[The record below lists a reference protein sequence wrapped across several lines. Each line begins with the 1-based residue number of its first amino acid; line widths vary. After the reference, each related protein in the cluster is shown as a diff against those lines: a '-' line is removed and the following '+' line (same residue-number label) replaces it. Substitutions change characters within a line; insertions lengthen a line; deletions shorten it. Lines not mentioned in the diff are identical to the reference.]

1 MLWLNIKSENNWILC
16 INQSK
21 MWVVDQQY
29 IYMFIS
35 KVIKFLIQVIA
46 KKMPSDQLQNFME
59 VLQEGLLDPQ
69 SHSSSGACVVLNG
82 MMKIRGAEILKQVGP
97 TCVIVPEPA
106 NKLALSKTH
115 HFLCVT
121 QNIFYLGS

>member
-1 MLWLNIKSENNWILC
+1 
-16 INQSK
+16 
-21 MWVVDQQY
+21 
-29 IYMFIS
+29 
-35 KVIKFLIQVIA
+35 
-46 KKMPSDQLQNFME
+46 MPSDQLQIFLE

-97 TCVIVPEPA
+97 TGGVTVPEST
-106 NKLALSKTH
+106 NKSVPSKTH
-115 HFLCVT
+115 YFLHVT

>member
-1 MLWLNIKSENNWILC
+1 
-16 INQSK
+16 

-46 KKMPSDQLQNFME
+46 KKMPSDQLQNFLE

-97 TCVIVPEPA
+97 TSVLLYQSQQTSQRSP
-106 NKLALSKTH
+106 KLIISS
-115 HFLCVT
+115 V
-121 QNIFYLGS
+121 

>member
-1 MLWLNIKSENNWILC
+1 
-16 INQSK
+16 

-29 IYMFIS
+29 VYMFIS

-46 KKMPSDQLQNFME
+46 KKMPSDQLQNFLE

-121 QNIFYLGS
+121 QNNFYLGS

>member
-1 MLWLNIKSENNWILC
+1 
-16 INQSK
+16 

-46 KKMPSDQLQNFME
+46 KKMPSDQLQNFLE

-97 TCVIVPEPA
+97 TFVIVPESE
-106 NKLALSKTH
+106 NKIALSKTH

>member
-1 MLWLNIKSENNWILC
+1 
-16 INQSK
+16 
-21 MWVVDQQY
+21 
-29 IYMFIS
+29 MFIS

-46 KKMPSDQLQNFME
+46 KKMPSDQLQNFLE

-97 TCVIVPEPA
+97 CVIVQEPA